1 MATHGQAL
9 ETEYQNASK
18 NHEACF
24 KISDSICQEK
34 SLWLEMEKKECFLYN
49 FWTKFDNSGH
59 CGMANKYRVARP
71 TVLKIG
77 AQIYFYR

>member
-34 SLWLEMEKKECFLYN
+34 SLWLEMEKKKDVFYIIFGQNLIIP
-49 FWTKFDNSGH
+49 
-59 CGMANKYRVARP
+59 AIVAWP
-71 TVLKIG
+71 TNIE
-77 AQIYFYR
+77 